1 MPSQRP
7 YPITTATGIGIGAA
21 SSSSSLP
28 ARSSSITG
36 FAANKSMA
44 HLNAHGQ
51 KGGLSPG
58 FCLTYDA
65 GACVFRQLHYRLL
78 IHWISVDNGNKA
90 LPPACCLLPPPAPA
104 KATSVAAHKFVHK
117 LTQSEREGG
126 GRREAGRGREVE
138 RERNRQGGREGERQ
152 ETPWESAVKLF
163 YLAFGTRT
171 SAWP

>member
-1 MPSQRP
+1 MPSHRQ
-7 YPITTATGIGIGAA
+7 YPITTATATGIGAA

-51 KGGLSPG
+51 RGGGGVLSPG
-58 FCLTYDA
+58 VCLTYDA

-90 LPPACCLLPPPAPA
+90 LPPASSFLPPTATA
-104 KATSVAAHKFVHK
+104 EATSVAAHKFVHK
-117 LTQSEREGG
+117 LTQSEREGEGKG
-126 GRREAGRGREVE
+126 GRGRGRGREVE
-138 RERNRQGGREGERQ
+138 RERNRQRGRGRGS
-152 ETPWESAVKLF
+152 ETPRESAAKLF
-163 YLAFGTRT
+163 
-171 SAWP
+171 